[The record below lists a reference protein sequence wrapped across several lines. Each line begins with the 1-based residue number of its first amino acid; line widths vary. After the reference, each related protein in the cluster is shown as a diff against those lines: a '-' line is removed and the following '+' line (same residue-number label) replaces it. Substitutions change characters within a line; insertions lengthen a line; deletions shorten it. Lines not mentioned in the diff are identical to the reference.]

1 MYPETC
7 NPAKNHPAYRY
18 GRTLFED
25 AFRCRQCNMLV
36 TMQSMLSGVKN
47 RNHCPYCLWSRHVDL
62 YEAGDRLS
70 ACRSPMEPIGLTV
83 KQRQNKYGIGNT
95 GELMLIHHCEVCDKF
110 SINRIAAD
118 DISDKLLEVF
128 HASVELDATTR
139 GNWKYVESRC
149 YREMIIRCDASVVG
163 ISGIEKRR
171 GLRRV
176 FQKNHRLLLIR
187 AAVLHPHP
195 ASGSRQNQT

>member
-25 AFRCRQCNMLV
+25 AFRCRRCNALV
-36 TMQSMLSGVKN
+36 TTQSMLSGVRN

-62 YEAGDRLS
+62 FEAGDRLS

-83 KQRQNKYGIGNT
+83 KQRQKKYGCRSS

-118 DISDKLLEVF
+118 DTSDKLLEIF
-128 HASVELDATTR
+128 HTSVELDATIR
-139 GNWKYVESRC
+139 GKLEACGIQLLQRA
-149 YREMIIRCDASVVG
+149 DHQVVMHQLWG
-163 ISGIEKRR
+163 DIW
-171 GLRRV
+171 
-176 FQKNHRLLLIR
+176 N
-187 AAVLHPHP
+187 
-195 ASGSRQNQT
+195 